1 MDTYCKGTWE
11 LVEGKLVRV
20 KIKGVLI
27 RVGKGKVHFL
37 KVIVAL
43 VKLKGVLFLG
53 KKGHFLQ
60 R

>member
-1 MDTYCKGTWE
+1 M
-11 LVEGKLVRV
+11 VRV

-43 VKLKGVLFLG
+43 VKLKGVLFLC